1 MSSFHVTQGVRSAS
15 RLIAALFV
23 SGFLLIQTC
32 APAFA
37 GTTGVLSGTATDS
50 ATHAPLA
57 GVQVVAL
64 APTGRYA
71 TTTNSGGFYS
81 IAGVSPDTYSVSF
94 NLTGYEPVSVPGQN
108 VFADLTTTVSTAL
121 LKSLRTIAHVTSR
134 SMGGAFQ
141 PNQTVD
147 TYSVNQHQIQSIL
160 GTALNLSET
169 TLINSLPGGSNDS
182 GGYPVIRGGR
192 ENEENFEFEGIPY
205 TDAFTNQFTNSLANP
220 GLGLQSAQ
228 LTPGL
233 GNASQD
239 NYGTGTFNIIA
250 KRGTY
255 PGFAT
260 GQFAVGAPAFRHQA
274 NVEWGF
280 ASPNGRISGYMTLS
294 AANSGSAFNTLSTNC
309 LTLGTCFSRYYQP
322 TREFVANFVYKF
334 GNNNNQALQ
343 FFADTAQ
350 SNFFSGYGGFNN
362 FNNLCFASCDP
373 FFLSFALANAGLA
386 SPALNAA
393 SGCVTALQCPGYTT
407 AVSPNVALL
416 ESMLTLTPGQSTPI
430 QTLGSVNRA
439 PDQVFQPNI
448 AYKIGYNW
456 NINSSTFLQAMAFR
470 DNAVVVFDRSLNGGY
485 SSTNTAHDS
494 LQGGFN
500 SGLKVDL
507 TKQIGDKNLVKVG
520 GMFKYLIPVFDA
532 PYPDYYGVIA
542 NLMSGQ
548 NTRVSSANGS
558 PALFSAPAEFQDFIP
573 QSQCPYLPV
582 TNCGYIYNFPGVTS
596 PQKIPTAYENTSVTR
611 NDYSAY
617 IDDTWSPNDRLK
629 LEAGLRLDIA
639 NYQMANPSIDPATCT
654 SLYLPQY
661 LTNPDGTLQ
670 TTPSTNPNTVTT
682 YRNPVN
688 GQIMTTAAGT
698 CPAAVFPQFTNQS
711 HRPLIPEPVVSFTYR
726 LGSNDSIRASWGR
739 SVEFPFISIVDA
751 TANPRYFGGPN
762 GAFFNIPGYGN
773 NCGTLADQHC
783 VNYAE
788 QLYWDNAQGFAGS
801 VPLQPIR
808 PTVFVNADF
817 SWEHQFTRGFM
828 NGVSFK
834 VTPWYRKAQDEWAL
848 VSTPKIVGG
857 VQLTNPIT
865 GALIFNPSV
874 ANNLGKNQADGVEMQ
889 FTKEQPYGLSGQ
901 VSFTYQNEFSS
912 VIPTSSSEDFFPSIP
927 AQSVLLGNIYR
938 VGFLS
943 PFLASFDF
951 SYETHNG
958 WRISPQVKWNVGYP
972 ISPGLLTSAFVN
984 GQPYNLPF
992 TNACPGCSTTGTGQ
1006 YVDPMNPGTFF
1017 SPNVAVN
1024 RGIPMSAANG
1034 GKLSHPSSS
1043 TNLTIEYNAPKTWT
1057 AGVEVFNLFGA
1068 LYGGPSL
1075 NGRWQPLANGIGGP
1089 LTGQNATGLA
1099 FPQYGMI
1106 GDYGALRYGRNA
1118 YIDTPS
1124 GIRSF
1129 VFYFQVKM

>member
-1 MSSFHVTQGVRSAS
+1 MSSFHVKQGARIAS
-15 RLIAALFV
+15 RLFAALFI
-23 SGFLLIQTC
+23 SSLLLAQTC

-37 GTTGVLSGTATDS
+37 GTTGILSGTVTDS
-50 ATHAPLA
+50 ITQAPLA
-57 GVQVVAL
+57 DVHIAAV
-64 APTGRYA
+64 APTGTYNA
-71 TTTNSGGFYS
+71 TTNSRGFYS
-81 IAGVSPDTYSVSF
+81 ITGVSPDEYAVSF
-94 NLTGYEPVSVPGQN
+94 QLSGYEPVSIPGQN
-108 VFADLTTTVSTAL
+108 VFADLSTKVNAAL
-121 LKSLRTIAHVTSR
+121 VKSIRTIAHVTSR
-134 SMGGAFQ
+134 STGGAFQ
-141 PNQTVD
+141 PNQTVN
-147 TYSVNQHQIQSIL
+147 TYSVTAHQIQSIL
-160 GTALNLSET
+160 GTALNLSES

-182 GGYPVIRGGR
+182 SGYPVIRGGR

-260 GQFAVGAPAFRHQA
+260 GQFAIGAPAFRHQA
-274 NVEWGF
+274 NAEWGF

-294 AANSGSAFNTLSTNC
+294 AANSSSAYNTLSTNC
-309 LTLGTCFSRYYQP
+309 LLIGTCFSRYYQP
-322 TREFVANFVYKF
+322 TREFVGNFVFKF
-334 GNNNNQALQ
+334 GNNNNQAIQL
-343 FFADTAQ
+343 FLDTAQ
-350 SNFFSGYGGFNN
+350 SNFYSGYGGFNN

-373 FFLSFALANAGLA
+373 FFLNFALANAGLA
-386 SPALNAA
+386 APALSAT
-393 SGCVTALQCPGYTT
+393 SGCISALQCPGYTT
-407 AVSPNVALL
+407 GVTSNVALIQG
-416 ESMLTLTPGQSTPI
+416 MLQLAPGQTSPI

-448 AYKIGYNW
+448 AYKLGYNW

-470 DNAVVVFDRSLNGGY
+470 DNADVIFDRSLNGGY
-485 SSTNTAHDS
+485 SSTNTAHTS
-494 LQGGFN
+494 QQGGIEN
-500 SGLKVDL
+500 GLKLDI
-507 TKQIGDKNLVKVG
+507 TKQLGDKNLFKTGAVY
-520 GMFKYLIPVFDA
+520 KYLIPIFDA
-532 PYPDYYGVIA
+532 PYPDYYGLIA

-548 NTRVSSANGS
+548 NTRAGI
-558 PALFSAPAEFQDFIP
+558 PAEFEDFIP
-573 QSQCPYLPV
+573 QAQCPYTPV
-582 TNCGYIYNFPGVTS
+582 TNCGYIYNQGGIFGTFTGVSS
-596 PQKIPTAYENTSVTR
+596 PQKIFTAYENTSVTR
-611 NDYSAY
+611 NDYAAY
-617 IDDTWSPNDRLK
+617 IDDTWSPNDKLK
-629 LEAGLRLDIA
+629 IEGGLRVDMV
-639 NYQMANPSIDPATCT
+639 NFQYPNPKIDPATCT
-654 SLYLPQY
+654 SLYLPTY
-661 LTNPDGTLQ
+661 LTNPDGSLQ

-682 YRNPVN
+682 YRNPVT
-688 GQIMTTAAGT
+688 GVVTTTPAGT
-698 CPAAVFPQFTNQS
+698 CPVATFPQFTNQT
-711 HRPLIPEPVVSFTYR
+711 HRPIVPEPILSATYR
-726 LGSNDSIRASWGR
+726 LGANDSVRASWGR
-739 SVEFPFISIVDA
+739 SVEMPILSAVDV
-751 TANPRYFGGPN
+751 TTNPQYFAGPG

-801 VPLQPIR
+801 VPLEPIR

-834 VTPWYRKAQDEWAL
+834 ITPWYRKAQDQWAF

-857 VQLTNPIT
+857 IQLTNPIT

-874 ANNLGKNQADGVEMQ
+874 ANNLGKSQATGVEAQ
-889 FTKEQPYGLSGQ
+889 FTKEQTYGLSGQ
-901 VSFTYQNEFSS
+901 VSLTYQNEFTS

-927 AQSVLLGNIYR
+927 AASVLLGNIYR

-943 PFLASFDF
+943 PFVASFDF

-958 WRISPQVKWNVGYP
+958 WRISPQVKWNIGYP
-972 ISPGLLTSAFVN
+972 ISPGLITSGFIN
-984 GQPYNLPF
+984 GQPYNIPF
-992 TNACPGCSTTGTGQ
+992 TNACPGCSTTGSGQ
-1006 YVDPMNPGTFF
+1006 FVDPMNPGSFF
-1017 SPNVAVN
+1017 APNVAAN

-1034 GKLSHPSSS
+1034 GRLSHPSSS
-1043 TNLTIEYNAPKTWT
+1043 TNLAIEYNAPKTWS
-1057 AGVEVFNLFGA
+1057 AGVQIFNLFGA
-1068 LYGGPSL
+1068 LYGGPAL
-1075 NGRWQPLANGIGGP
+1075 NGRWQPLANGISGP

-1106 GDYGALRYGRNA
+1106 GDYGSLRHGTNA